1 MSTDNKIAFWKNWT
15 LKTRLLTTITG
26 ILVFTG
32 LLLTVTNV
40 FTAGNS
46 LSELADYTLN
56 MKLDGDVESVQTYS
70 ELQFGELKQSDN
82 QLVDSDGVPVEGRNN
97 IIDRISRDLG
107 VEATIFQR
115 EGDDFRRITT
125 SIRDNSGNRA
135 VGTFLGDDSE
145 AYDPVMRGQLYIGN
159 ADILGLPYLTAYDP
173 IVDEAGRVIGIYFVG
188 IPMSDVNGIT
198 ADARNALI
206 AFAGLVMLVV
216 LVIGLAISWW
226 FSNSLI
232 RSLNTIIDGLNSGAE
247 QINASSTQL
256 SGASQE
262 QSESASEQAA
272 SLQQTTSSLEEISAQ
287 TKQTANN
294 SDEAERAMKHT
305 LPVID
310 EGVNAMERMYEAMNQ
325 IKTSS
330 DETSKIIKT
339 IDDIAFQTN
348 LLALNAAV
356 EAARAGE
363 AGKGFAVVAEEVRTL
378 AQRSAEAAQNTSD
391 LIERS
396 QTNAQSGDDAA
407 RDVAEGLEK
416 IKQSVSDVSTLV
428 VEITSAT
435 KEQATGITELNT
447 VMSEMDKVVQRNAS
461 GSEETA
467 SAAEELSSQ
476 AEELRRMV
484 TELVA
489 LAGSNGGEGSGG
501 NRNQLYDGSLHSP
514 SKYYN
519 NSSAQSGSGQS
530 TTGRSSG
537 LSRQTGQKSNA
548 SGANKKGGPS
558 KHRSQHAKL
567 QEEYG
572 NKSSS
577 GNGNAKNAREI
588 IPLDDDDLSDF

>member
-1 MSTDNKIAFWKNWT
+1 MSTDNKTAFWKKWT
-15 LKTRLLTTITG
+15 LKTRLLTTISA
-26 ILVFTG
+26 ILVVTG
-32 LLLTVTNV
+32 LLLTTANV

-46 LSELADYTLN
+46 FRELADYTLN
-56 MKLDGDVESVQTYS
+56 MKLDGDVESVQVYAGNY
-70 ELQFGELKQSDN
+70 FGEVELSDN
-82 QLVDSDGVPVEGRNN
+82 RLVDSEGAPVEGRNDA
-97 IIDRISRDLG
+97 IDRIARDLG

-115 EGDDFRRITT
+115 DGDDFRRIAT
-125 SIRDNSGNRA
+125 SIQDNSGNRA
-135 VGTFLGDDSE
+135 VGTFLGVDSE
-145 AYDPVMRGQLYIGN
+145 AYDPVMQGELYVGE
-159 ADILGLPYLTAYDP
+159 ADILDRPYLTAYEPMTDGS
-173 IVDEAGRVIGIYFVG
+173 GRVVGIYFVG
-188 IPMSDVNGIT
+188 IPMSDVNTIT
-198 ADARNALI
+198 SDARYSLVAT
-206 AFAGLVMLVV
+206 AGMVMLIV
-216 LVIGLAISWW
+216 LLVGIAIAWL

-232 RSLNTIIDGLNSGAE
+232 RALNNIITGLNSGAE

-272 SLQQTTSSLEEISAQ
+272 GLQQTTSSLEEMSAQ

-294 SDEAERAMKHT
+294 ADEAERAMKNT

-310 EGVNAMERMYEAMNQ
+310 EGVGAMERMYEAMGQ

-378 AQRSAEAAQNTSD
+378 AQRSAEAARNTSE

-396 QTNAQSGDDAA
+396 QANAQSGDNAA

-435 KEQATGITELNT
+435 KEQATGITELNS

-484 TELVA
+484 GELVA
-489 LAGSNGGEGSGG
+489 LAGSN
-501 NRNQLYDGSLHSP
+501 DGSTGNGRQRAQHSARLHAP
-514 SKYYN
+514 ANYR
-519 NSSAQSGSGQS
+519 NSNSA
-530 TTGRSSG
+530 
-537 LSRQTGQKSNA
+537 NA
-548 SGANKKGGPS
+548 SGSSN
-558 KHRSQHAKL
+558 RSAA
-567 QEEYG
+567 
-572 NKSSS
+572 SS
-577 GNGNAKNAREI
+577 GNKGKNTTSAGNGGYTAKQRFSNKQNQTERHTATAASAGNGNKKSAREI